1 MEDHLENISFFFPM
15 NCLIL
20 IMVCLNILLLT
31 RTLHKSVLL
40 HRSLKTT
47 QNGRHTNLIEYNVR
61 ISLFRFKFAGRLI
74 GHAIAQG
81 YLLDVFFTRPF
92 YKALLNQ

>member
-1 MEDHLENISFFFPM
+1 
-15 NCLIL
+15 
-20 IMVCLNILLLT
+20 MVILLC
-31 RTLHKSVLL
+31 
-40 HRSLKTT
+40 
-47 QNGRHTNLIEYNVR
+47 
-61 ISLFRFKFAGRLI
+61 RFKFAGRLI